1 MIRTPQKCP
10 WMSLLAA
17 RESLQEMRTRT
28 RVRVTKIR
36 ARERCTAL
44 IMAVLKWKRANENKQ
59 RKVDWFHLFRFELHG
74 DSHGYVGCVGRV
86 ESAFVFTGS

>member
-1 MIRTPQKCP
+1 
-10 WMSLLAA
+10 
-17 RESLQEMRTRT
+17 
-28 RVRVTKIR
+28 
-36 ARERCTAL
+36 
-44 IMAVLKWKRANENKQ
+44 MAVLKWKRANENKQ